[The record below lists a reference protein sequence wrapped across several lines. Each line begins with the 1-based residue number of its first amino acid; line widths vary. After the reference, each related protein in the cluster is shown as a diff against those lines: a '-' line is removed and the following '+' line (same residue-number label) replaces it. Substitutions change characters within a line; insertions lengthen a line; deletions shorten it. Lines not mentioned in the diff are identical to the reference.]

1 MLVFDALWHL
11 DMRDMHCIN
20 DALLV
25 LLPKTTKARAIKDY
39 RPISLI
45 HSFGKLM
52 SKVLANQLAS
62 RIGEMVHPSQ
72 SAFITGRAI
81 QGTPSKRCKH
91 RLGYCILGR
100 DQAYF

>member
-1 MLVFDALWHL
+1 MLAFDALWHL

-25 LLPKTTKARAIKDY
+25 LLPKTTKARVVKDY

-62 RIGEMVHPSQ
+62 RIGEMVHPS
-72 SAFITGRAI
+72 
-81 QGTPSKRCKH
+81 
-91 RLGYCILGR
+91 
-100 DQAYF
+100 